1 MGAGVEQREQWEDP
15 LATQPD
21 REIELS
27 QTDRGAGGVRMGVV
41 ARVQ

>member
-1 MGAGVEQREQWEDP
+1 MREQEEGGGEREGGHGGGGVEQREQWEDP

-27 QTDRGAGGVRMGVV
+27 QTN
-41 ARVQ
+41 